1 MKAEGGTYKTKG
13 SPVYPAVARAIGK
26 LGQDISLARR
36 SRRIPAEDFARA
48 MGVSRATL
56 HRLEKGDAGVALNTL
71 AMALNALGRLDLLTN
86 LLDQSKDEV
95 ALMVLRQDVPTR
107 VSKPR
112 AKKKNGSEPDDAMSG
127 PIVSNDEVEGW

>member
-1 MKAEGGTYKTKG
+1 MKAQDGTHRTKG

-56 HRLEKGDAGVALNTL
+56 HRLEKGDAGVSLNTL

-86 LLDQSKDEV
+86 LLDQTKDDV
-95 ALMVLRQDVPTR
+95 ALMMLRQDVPTR

-112 AKKKNGSEPDDAMSG
+112 AKKNGSKPDDATAG
-127 PIVSNDEVEGW
+127 PIVSTDEVEGW